1 MRPIPWNKAFRKKDG
16 SLVNMEDIGGGG
28 GSNLPE
34 HSAADAGKVLEVNNE
49 GNLVWDTVDPFS
61 KYGVYGPY
69 IAPAPIFKPSSTS
82 GKYNI
87 GIWSGSITSTS
98 TRNFQSGDYDLD
110 QCFVGDVVTYHEFY
124 NYLTS
129 DVIEGLDM
137 ELLYD
142 GKATAVTTAELLDD
156 ATDYDFLVLQGC
168 YDTSGANGYDTTII
182 YSGID
187 LMKSYWFGVK
197 DRNAQYSGNLTF
209 TDATHIN
216 LSSSRRIMIYGI
228 KSE

>member
-28 GSNLPE
+28 GSNLPP
-34 HSAADAGKVLEVNNE
+34 HSSTDAGKVLEVNNE
-49 GNLVWDTVDPFS
+49 GNLAWDTVDPFS
-61 KYGVYGPY
+61 RYGVYGPY
-69 IAPAPIFKPSSTS
+69 VAPAPIFKPSSTS

-98 TRNFQSGDYDLD
+98 NRTFQSGDYDLS
-110 QCFVGDVVTYHEFY
+110 QCFIGDVANYHEFY

-129 DVIEGLDM
+129 SVISGLDM
-137 ELLYD
+137 ELLCD
-142 GKATAVTTAELLDD
+142 SKDTAVSTAELLD
-156 ATDYDFLVLQGC
+156 AITDYDFLVLQGC
-168 YDTSGANGYDTTII
+168 YDTSGSSQYDTTMI

-187 LMKSYWFGVK
+187 LNRSYWFGVK
-197 DRNAQYSGNLTF
+197 DRNTQYSGSLTF
-209 TDATHIN
+209 ADATHVN